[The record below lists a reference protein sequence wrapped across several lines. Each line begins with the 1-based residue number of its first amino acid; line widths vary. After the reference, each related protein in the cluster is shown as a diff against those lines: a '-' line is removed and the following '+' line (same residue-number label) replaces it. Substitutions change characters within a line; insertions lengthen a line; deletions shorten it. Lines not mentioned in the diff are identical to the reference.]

1 MSGGLR
7 KLISGAYLERVRA
20 ILPRWVVEVVVALC
34 CVTLSAVF
42 RVLLDQISPG
52 ALAFGLIYPI
62 ALLATLVAGW
72 RSGVLTLVVAG
83 AGAWYFV
90 MPPKMSF
97 AVKDFASGVNVV
109 AFFISGG
116 VVVLLTSIVMAEL
129 QARIDEHKVMRR
141 EADHRVKNN
150 FQMVLSILELQAA
163 RSADPAFKAAMTDA
177 SSRVAGFARAHRR
190 LYAAEDSFQSVNL
203 AAYLSE
209 LCEDLSEV
217 ASFGRAVRFDT
228 DLADYPLS
236 HDRTVAVGAIV
247 NELVTNALK
256 HAFEP
261 GDPGEVR
268 VSLAATGDGGCS
280 LTVADGGKG
289 LPADFR
295 GGQGLGHRILTALV
309 SQAEGALTVNA
320 GPGASFT
327 LNL

>member
-7 KLISGAYLERVRA
+7 KLISGAYLERLRTVA
-20 ILPRWVVEVVVALC
+20 PRWVVEGVVALC
-34 CVTLSAVF
+34 CVALSALL
-42 RVLLDQISPG
+42 RVILDQFSPG

-72 RSGVLTLVVAG
+72 RSGALTLIMAG
-83 AGAWYFV
+83 LGAWYFV
-90 MPPKMSF
+90 MPPRMSF
-97 AVKDFASGVNVV
+97 ALKDVDSAVNVV
-109 AFFISGG
+109 AFFVTGG
-116 VVVLLTSIVMAEL
+116 AVVLLTSIVMAEL

-163 RSADPAFKAAMTDA
+163 RSSDPVFKTAMTDA
-177 SSRVAGFARAHRR
+177 AARVAGFARAHRR

-203 AAYLSE
+203 AAYLRE
-209 LCEDLSEV
+209 LCEDLGEV
-217 ASFGRAVRFDT
+217 ASFGRAVRFET

-236 HDRTVAVGAIV
+236 HDRAVAVGAIV

-256 HAFEP
+256 HAYEP
-261 GDPGEVR
+261 GDPGEVK
-268 VSLAATGDGGCS
+268 VSLAAAGEAHCAV
-280 LTVADGGKG
+280 TVADRGRG

-295 GGQGLGHRILTALV
+295 GGKGLGHRILTALV
-309 SQAEGALTVNA
+309 SQAEGELTVNP

-327 LNL
+327 LDL